1 MFKDYETA
9 VEQVSRYV
17 AAYKSDQLPNWNK
30 LAAGASVALAIVYGV
45 GSDAVF
51 DEILR
56 RVAEIEGEYR

>member
-17 AAYKSDQLPNWNK
+17 AAYKGDRLPNWNK
-30 LAAGASVALAIVYGV
+30 LADGASVALAIVYGV

>member
-17 AAYKSDQLPNWNK
+17 TAYKCDLLPNWNK
-30 LAAGASVALAIVYGV
+30 LADGASVALAIVYGV